1 MVFFFFYKTIEI
13 LSFRRIATFTAS
25 IYYMHIVAD
34 IFYLFM
40 YIYIYKYTGSWKL
53 QRAVI
58 YESV

>member
-1 MVFFFFYKTIEI
+1 MVFFFYKTIEM
-13 LSFRRIATFTAS
+13 LSFRRSATFTAS

-34 IFYLFM
+34 IFYLF
-40 YIYIYKYTGSWKL
+40 IYINKYTGSWTL